1 MRNIIKALGLDEDEI
16 DIYIKCFDKRPLTFS
31 EIHSFKP
38 DFSKDRIS
46 NILENLINYN
56 LFVRIE
62 SRRSEFLTHYYA
74 LPPFKAIE
82 DILKN
87 LKGEQIESKVETT
100 KISDQLRELKSNLEN
115 DIEKTRTQII
125 QSLQERDLS
134 QENLEF
140 LEQFQDNIKKLFAVQ
155 INNFLTLIKKFAEQ
169 KKIETTEVSTFQEF
183 TTEKIQ
189 ETNSIIDRMFEE
201 LDEII
206 NEYAIEYVDNQLS
219 EDSLFLQ
226 TVKDSII
233 SNLTKF
239 LKKEDNTNVEGLDFV
254 IDSLQQYIKSTN
266 LKTDIFNEKVWLI
279 NTKTKFFE
287 ELSDILK
294 NNNNKIV
301 LILPNLVEEF
311 VKKIKENEIEFKGNT
326 IRLVSSEKHNYQPIK
341 SLQENIKSLNY
352 KQLINNELIGIKGE
366 NRVVLGILMDK
377 NPPESNDFVGIG
389 TNYHPF
395 YEPLANLIEERW
407 DKAKPD
413 IKEQIANGFND
424 IIINI
429 NKYSGRKIGEQLED
443 IMDIAFQKEGISL
456 KLLELRILLST
467 LKNIYSPLDYEL
479 KEKVINT
486 IHKLNNEFTSLQL
499 KEPPELESYPFD
511 SEEDNKKYQQKLE
524 EKLNLEE
531 IEPIDYERIEHL
543 FDLFIEKMSDLKG
556 TQISDQI
563 SKMINLILQLQG
575 FSDIIKWKN
584 ELETVDDFLDEP
596 FQEEVIK
603 DFLRWKKFI
612 LEPSERTQSNKKEEI
627 KDEVKSQ
634 AQIMDEQQ
642 EKIHQAQQTKSTDI
656 SVDQPESENTE
667 EDTEFSLEN
676 KFLNLKEKST
686 ELPGTELSSLL
697 QEIADVLLLSKGA
710 MAIRDMRNY
719 ISKLRSIRDPL
730 EDEIRTQFVDK
741 LDDWIKKFG

>member
-16 DIYIKCFDKRPLTFS
+16 DIYIKCFDTRPLTFS
-31 EIHSFKP
+31 EIHSFKS
-38 DFSKDRIS
+38 DLSEDRIS
-46 NILENLINYN
+46 NLLENLINYN

-82 DILKN
+82 NILKN
-87 LKGEQIESKVETT
+87 LKGEQIESDVETT

-115 DIEKTRTQII
+115 DIEKARTQII
-125 QSLQERDLS
+125 QSLQEQDLS
-134 QENLEF
+134 QESMEF
-140 LEQFQDNIKKLFAVQ
+140 LEQFQNNIKKLFAVQ
-155 INNFLTLIKKFAEQ
+155 INNVLALIKKFAEQ
-169 KKIETTEVSTFQEF
+169 KKIESTEVSTFQEF

-201 LDEII
+201 FDEII

-226 TVKDSII
+226 TVKNSII

-239 LKKEDNTNVEGLDFV
+239 LKKEDSSNVEDLDFV
-254 IDSLQQYIKSTN
+254 IDSLQQYIKSTTI
-266 LKTDIFNEKVWLI
+266 KTDIFNEKVWLI

-311 VKKIKENEIEFKGNT
+311 VKKIKENEIEFKDNA
-326 IRLVSSEKHNYQPIK
+326 IRVVSSEKHNYQAIK
-341 SLQENIKSLNY
+341 SLQENIKSFNY
-352 KQLINNELIGIKGE
+352 KQLIDNELIGIKGE

-377 NPPESNDFVGIG
+377 NTPESNDFIGIG

-407 DKAKPD
+407 SKAKPE

-429 NKYSGRKIGEQLED
+429 NKYSGRKIGEKLEN

-511 SEEDNKKYQQKLE
+511 SEEDKKYQQKLE

-543 FDLFIEKMSDLKG
+543 FDLFVEKMSDLKG
-556 TQISDQI
+556 TQITDQI
-563 SKMINLILQLQG
+563 NKMVNLILQLQG

-584 ELETVDDFLDEP
+584 ELESVDDFLDEP

-612 LEPSERTQSNKKEEI
+612 LEPSERTQSKKEEEI
-627 KDEVKSQ
+627 EEEVKSQ

-642 EKIHQAQQTKSTDI
+642 EKIQQAQQTKNTDI
-656 SVDQPESENTE
+656 SVEKPESESTE

-741 LDDWIKKFG
+741 LDEWIEKFG